1 MLFYA
6 TLSLIKTW
14 VAALVAYEYMITIRQ
29 EVETMWM
36 RKWTAAT
43 WLFLVNRYLMITYTV
58 IQGIPTY
65 TSLVSCCLRTISGP
79 S

>member
-1 MLFYA
+1 MLFH
-6 TLSLIKTW
+6 TVLSLMSTW
-14 VAALVAYEYMITIRQ
+14 AAALVAYEYMITIRQ

-65 TSLVSCCLRTISGP
+65 TSLVSCDLRIICGP